1 MEAPSGELRELVE
14 EQVEEHGHVAPNVA
28 PMEGMILVGSYTD
41 CSLGGACYSFGGI

>member
-14 EQVEEHGHVAPNVA
+14 EQVEEHGYVA
-28 PMEGMILVGSYTD
+28 PMEGMIPVGSYTD